1 MIKKILAL
9 ILAGTMAVLACA
21 CSGAGD
27 DNNSSNGGT
36 SETTGETSAP
46 EETEP
51 EEQEPAVGA
60 MQEEFIEDTEQGPEW
75 YYIYDNGNGWQE
87 LILAGTMVEDDPEA
101 GYEEYGDNW
110 RLPYAEGDGTG
121 NYSSLMFWDSVMI
134 DIAEGCG
141 TVLGVAWQAPSDG
154 TAVIPSWAHAMKKNS
169 NDTLYDLVN
178 DPDVT
183 VRILH
188 NDEELYSY
196 VGKDSSA
203 ASEELTVE
211 VKAGDRIYFVGE
223 AGANTTE
230 TLIDF
235 GTVSVDFTAA

>member
-21 CSGAGD
+21 CSGSGD
-27 DNNSSNGGT
+27 DNTSSGGT